1 MGNQSPELNEI
12 RSLIKETQKNI
23 KDLSISQK
31 ELQASQRE
39 TDEQIKATS
48 IEVSSLSASQRETD
62 EQIKATSIEVSS
74 LSASQ
79 RETDE
84 QIKATSIEVSSLSAS
99 QREMSR
105 EIQKAQNLF
114 TTQWGRLM
122 ESLVEGDLVR
132 ILKQRGVPI
141 ERTSTNEK
149 GLMSYVDE
157 KGVKQQERCEI
168 DIIAKNGQEI
178 VVVEVKTT
186 LTVRDVHKFL
196 DVLNRFPRLLP
207 EYKDKKV
214 YGAVA
219 YLRAQDSSDV
229 YSEKQGL
236 FIIKATGSSASITNQ
251 ENFKPKLFC
260 QN

>member
-1 MGNQSPELNEI
+1 MDNQLPGSNEI
-12 RSLIKETQKNI
+12 WSLIKETRKDIKETQKNI

-31 ELQASQRE
+31 E
-39 TDEQIKATS
+39 TDRQIKATS
-48 IEVSSLSASQRETD
+48 IEVSALSASQKETD
-62 EQIKATSIEVSS
+62 RQMKATFID
-74 LSASQ
+74 LSAGQ
-79 RETDE
+79 KKL
-84 QIKATSIEVSSLSAS
+84 QAS
-99 QREMSR
+99 QSEMSA
-105 EIQKAQNLF
+105 EIKKAQNLF

-132 ILKQRGVPI
+132 LLKERGVKI

-186 LTVRDVHKFL
+186 LTVRDVRKFL
-196 DVLNRFPRLLP
+196 DVLKRFPRLLP
-207 EYKDKKV
+207 EYRAQKV

-219 YLRAQDSSDV
+219 YLRTQDSSDV
-229 YSEKQGL
+229 YSERQGL
-236 FIIKATGSSASITNQ
+236 FTIKATGSSASITNQ
-251 ENFKPKLFC
+251 KGFKPKLFS
-260 QN
+260 

>member
-1 MGNQSPELNEI
+1 MGNQSSELNEI
-12 RSLIKETQKNI
+12 QSLIKETQKNI

-31 ELQASQRE
+31 ETDRQIKATSIEVSSLSAGQKELQDGQKKLQASQRE

-48 IEVSSLSASQRETD
+48 IEVSSLSASQRE
-62 EQIKATSIEVSS
+62 
-74 LSASQ
+74 
-79 RETDE
+79 
-84 QIKATSIEVSSLSAS
+84 
-99 QREMSR
+99 MSK

-132 ILKQRGVPI
+132 LLQERGLQI

-196 DVLNRFPRLLP
+196 DVLDRFTRLLP

-219 YLRAQDSSDV
+219 YLRTQDSSDV

-260 QN
+260 TK

>member
-1 MGNQSPELNEI
+1 MGNQSSELNEI
-12 RSLIKETQKNI
+12 WSLIKETRKDMKETQKNI

-31 ELQASQRE
+31 ETDRQMEATFIDLSAGQKELQASQKELQASQRE
-39 TDEQIKATS
+39 
-48 IEVSSLSASQRETD
+48 
-62 EQIKATSIEVSS
+62 
-74 LSASQ
+74 
-79 RETDE
+79 
-84 QIKATSIEVSSLSAS
+84 
-99 QREMSR
+99 MSK
-105 EIQKAQNLF
+105 EIQRAQNLF

-132 ILKQRGVPI
+132 LLQERGVKI

-157 KGVKQQERCEI
+157 AGIKQQERCEI
-168 DIIAKNGQEI
+168 DIVAKNGQEI

-186 LTVRDVHKFL
+186 LTVKDARKFL
-196 DVLNRFPRLLP
+196 DVLKRFPRLFP
-207 EYKDKKV
+207 EYRDKKI

-219 YLRAQDSSDV
+219 YLRTQDSSDI

-251 ENFKPKLFC
+251 EGFKPKLFS
-260 QN
+260 

>member
-1 MGNQSPELNEI
+1 MGNQSSELNEI
-12 RSLIKETQKNI
+12 WSLIKETRKDIKETQKNI

-31 ELQASQRE
+31 ETDRQMKAGQKETDRQMKATFIDLSASQKELQASQRE
-39 TDEQIKATS
+39 
-48 IEVSSLSASQRETD
+48 
-62 EQIKATSIEVSS
+62 
-74 LSASQ
+74 
-79 RETDE
+79 
-84 QIKATSIEVSSLSAS
+84 
-99 QREMSR
+99 MSK
-105 EIQKAQNLF
+105 EIQRAQNLF

-132 ILKQRGVPI
+132 LLQERGVKI

-157 KGVKQQERCEI
+157 AGIKQQERCEI
-168 DIIAKNGQEI
+168 DIVAKNGQEI

-186 LTVRDVHKFL
+186 LTVKDARKFL
-196 DVLNRFPRLLP
+196 DVLKRFPRLFP
-207 EYKDKKV
+207 EYRDKKI

-219 YLRAQDSSDV
+219 YLRTQDSSDI

-251 ENFKPKLFC
+251 EGFKPKLFS
-260 QN
+260 

>member
-1 MGNQSPELNEI
+1 MDNQLSDLNEI
-12 RSLIKETQKNI
+12 QSLMKETRKDIKETQKNI
-23 KDLSISQK
+23 KYLFISQK
-31 ELQASQRE
+31 E
-39 TDEQIKATS
+39 TDRQIKATFMD
-48 IEVSSLSASQRETD
+48 LSASQKETD
-62 EQIKATSIEVSS
+62 RHLSALSASQKETDRQIKATFMD

-79 RETDE
+79 
-84 QIKATSIEVSSLSAS
+84 K
-99 QREMSR
+99 EMSK

-132 ILKQRGVPI
+132 LLKQRGVQI

-219 YLRAQDSSDV
+219 YLRTQDSSDV

-251 ENFKPKLFC
+251 ENFKPKLFSK
-260 QN
+260 

>member
-1 MGNQSPELNEI
+1 MGNPPSELNEI
-12 RSLIKETQKNI
+12 QSLIKETQKNI
-23 KDLSISQK
+23 KDLFISQK
-31 ELQASQRE
+31 E
-39 TDEQIKATS
+39 TDRQIKATS
-48 IEVSSLSASQRETD
+48 IEVSSLSAGHKELQD
-62 EQIKATSIEVSS
+62 GQKD
-74 LSASQ
+74 LQ
-79 RETDE
+79 
-84 QIKATSIEVSSLSAS
+84 AS

-105 EIQKAQNLF
+105 EIQRAQNLF

-132 ILKQRGVPI
+132 LLKERGVQI

-186 LTVRDVHKFL
+186 LAVKDIRKFL

-207 EYKDKKV
+207 EYKDRKV

-219 YLRAQDSSDV
+219 YLRTQDSSDI
-229 YSEKQGL
+229 YAEKQGL

>member
-1 MGNQSPELNEI
+1 MGNQSSELNEI
-12 RSLIKETQKNI
+12 QSLIKETQKNI

-31 ELQASQRE
+31 E
-39 TDEQIKATS
+39 TDRHL
-48 IEVSSLSASQRETD
+48 SSLSASQRETD
-62 EQIKATSIEVSS
+62 RQIKATSIEVSS

-99 QREMSR
+99 QREMSK

-132 ILKQRGVPI
+132 LLQERGLQI

-207 EYKDKKV
+207 EYRDKKV

-219 YLRAQDSSDV
+219 YLRTQDSADV

-260 QN
+260 